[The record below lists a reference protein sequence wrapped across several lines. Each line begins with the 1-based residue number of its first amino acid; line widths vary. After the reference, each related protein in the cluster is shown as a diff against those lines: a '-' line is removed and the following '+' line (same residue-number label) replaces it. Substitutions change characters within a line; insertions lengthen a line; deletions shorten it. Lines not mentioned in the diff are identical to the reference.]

1 MKAAA
6 APGPE
11 GPEFPAEDRPLEP
24 DGWWSSGRTRVGRGF
39 RRGMGFVIETIDAT
53 SPELTPIS
61 PMPLLGYRM
70 E

>member
-1 MKAAA
+1 
-6 APGPE
+6 
-11 GPEFPAEDRPLEP
+11 
-24 DGWWSSGRTRVGRGF
+24 
-39 RRGMGFVIETIDAT
+39 MGFVIETIDAT